1 MNLLSQ
7 STLQKSMEANNRLF
21 REKQEQLTR
30 WVDDQVTAAEHE
42 LNRVKQELRGAR
54 HSAEIAANQ
63 TELSEALEHID
74 QLERK
79 KRRARQHIDDIE
91 EEYEGKRK
99 IILDGIKR
107 KLVQEVSNTPL
118 FTIYWKIR

>member
-1 MNLLSQ
+1 MLFLPSDLPFKKS
-7 STLQKSMEANNRLF
+7 ST
-21 REKQEQLTR
+21 
-30 WVDDQVTAAEHE
+30 
-42 LNRVKQELRGAR
+42 
-54 HSAEIAANQ
+54 
-63 TELSEALEHID
+63 SEALEHID